1 MRKYLVAV
9 ALRAV
14 LPVCSAA
21 SSMPSSKPWVLEVT
35 GPLLAAQERERCHA
49 ASSGL
54 PGVVAMLCDVGT
66 TTALRMWGWWLQN
79 EGVLF
84 AQQTFPGA
92 QCFLQSHRIRA

>member
-21 SSMPSSKPWVLEVT
+21 SSMPSSKPCVLEVI

-66 TTALRMWGWWLQN
+66 TTALHTWGWWLQN

>member
-1 MRKYLVAV
+1 MQKYLMAM

-21 SSMPSSKPWVLEVT
+21 SSMLGSRSWVLEVT
-35 GPLLAAQERERCHA
+35 EPLLTAQERERCCA
-49 ASSGL
+49 ASLGL

-66 TTALRMWGWWLQN
+66 TMALRTWGWWLQN
-79 EGVLF
+79 KGVLF

-92 QCFLQSHRIRA
+92 QCFLQLHRIRA

>member
-1 MRKYLVAV
+1 MQKYLMAV

-21 SSMPSSKPWVLEVT
+21 SNMPSSKPCVLEVIVI
-35 GPLLAAQERERCHA
+35 AAQERERCHA

-66 TTALRMWGWWLQN
+66 TTALRTWGWWLQN